1 MTGEASPF
9 IKDAVVHDTTR
20 RLLCTLCALKQK
32 TQNEKRQI
40 KETETSTWVAKGF
53 SSSGIR

>member
-1 MTGEASPF
+1 MIQLEDSYAPF
-9 IKDAVVHDTTR
+9 
-20 RLLCTLCALKQK
+20 ALQNKQK